1 MVPICY
7 RRNLPTG
14 ERSLLVSRR
23 RTSLCEDS
31 PRSGVLPL
39 AGNSSLRDVSPLRG
53 NSPRSGVRLPET
65 GRLLDRAVETPLVE
79 RRSSLRDV
87 SPLVER
93 RSSLRDVS
101 SLWEHVFLRRRFRPS
116 ETEECACAAG
126 CSRQRAAELLILA
139 GSNFFSP
146 NSSPRDGS
154 PKASSHFSSSEEK
167 GERLSPLRRRG
178 CFHLW

>member
-65 GRLLDRAVETPLVE
+65 GRLLDRAVET
-79 RRSSLRDV
+79 
-87 SPLVER
+87 PLVER